1 MYNPCIPYHISSKRS
16 CHRSKRL
23 RCEVVVSSVFRGFC
37 QTYSLR
43 IRRLQHA
50 HASITRTSGRR
61 AFGSMGRLG
70 RYTVHLDLDCLSKS
84 MFLVLHKALRMH
96 QSTNLQPPNTP
107 TAWFPV
113 AKYVTSLD
121 VTSGLSANLAD
132 GDSHLRWQKSQFTKQ
147 EGQKGAIKDYRIAQE
162 QLWNY
167 YLKSKIQDASSR

>member
-1 MYNPCIPYHISSKRS
+1 MSLYYSVRFCTMYNPCIPYHISSKRS

-84 MFLVLHKALRMH
+84 MFLVLHKVWGCISLQIYSLRIH
-96 QSTNLQPPNTP
+96 QLHDSQSPNMSPASMSLAACPPILLT
-107 TAWFPV
+107 
-113 AKYVTSLD
+113 
-121 VTSGLSANLAD
+121 
-132 GDSHLRWQKSQFTKQ
+132 
-147 EGQKGAIKDYRIAQE
+147 EIAT
-162 QLWNY
+162 
-167 YLKSKIQDASSR
+167 